1 MTMGVKAQRKHDIMN
16 VIADSN
22 VSTSDIAK
30 VLNYTPEHVS
40 RLRTQAK
47 KNQLLTRKRIKNAIK
62 TVDYFISNENYQG
75 DNRIKPSDALNATRI
90 VLDRAFPVESINTNI
105 NFNLESSI
113 DLEKYRLSNTS
124 QMSSESLQTTDKDVI
139 DVIVDCK

>member
-1 MTMGVKAQRKHDIMN
+1 MSMGVKAQRKHDIMN

-22 VSTSDIAK
+22 ISTNDISK

-47 KNQLLTRKRIKNAIK
+47 KNQLLTRKRVKNAIR

-75 DNRIKPSDALNATRI
+75 DDRIKPSDSLNASRI
-90 VLDRAFPVESINTNI
+90 VLDRAFPVESINTNV
-105 NFNLESSI
+105 NLNLESSI
-113 DLEKYRLSNTS
+113 DLEKYRLSNAL
-124 QMSSESLQTTDKDVI
+124 QVSSKSLQSSDKDVI
-139 DVIVDCK
+139 DVSTDCK

>member
-22 VSTSDIAK
+22 ISTNDISK